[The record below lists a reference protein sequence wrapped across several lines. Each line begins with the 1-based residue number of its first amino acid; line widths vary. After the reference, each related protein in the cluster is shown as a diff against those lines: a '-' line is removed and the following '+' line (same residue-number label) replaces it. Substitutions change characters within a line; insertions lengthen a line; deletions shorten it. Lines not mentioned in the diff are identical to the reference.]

1 MAVLCAMLPGLG
13 LFLYLGLHFS
23 SATEPPPFLLP
34 NDKLNCLNFSI
45 VLNTTHLDIRVEKEE
60 QPNFHIYT
68 VLVPVNDQVSAVVL
82 QALENNGSF
91 YSRSVGIWL
100 GASKTCFFSTI
111 GRYDINTPNATLL
124 RASWKIP
131 SLVPPSQINLQVF
144 IVNHNNT
151 ATFSS
156 RTLDRAMM
164 TTSTASSTSTIS
176 STSPTT
182 KTVSITMSKP
192 RAKTTTASTRSLA
205 VRAFSSPIVGAIH
218 ILFVFLISKLLF

>member
-13 LFLYLGLHFS
+13 LFLYLGLHVS
-23 SATEPPPFLLP
+23 SATEPPFLLP
-34 NDKLNCLNFSI
+34 NNKLDCMNFST

-68 VLVPVNDQVSAVVL
+68 VSVPVNDQVSAVVL

-91 YSRSVGIWL
+91 YGRSVGIWL

-131 SLVPPSQINLQVF
+131 SLVPPSQINIQVF

-164 TTSTASSTSTIS
+164 TTSTSSTST

>member
-34 NDKLNCLNFSI
+34 NNKLNCLNFSM
-45 VLNTTHLDIRVEKEE
+45 VLNTTHPNIRVEKEE
-60 QPNFHIYT
+60 QSNFHIYT

-91 YSRSVGIWL
+91 YGRSVGIWL

-131 SLVPPSQINLQVF
+131 SLVPPSQINIQVF

-164 TTSTASSTSTIS
+164 TTSTSSSMTS

-192 RAKTTTASTRSLA
+192 RAKTTTTSTRSLA